1 MKENI
6 TREIIKYL
14 EMNENKIPAVPK
26 LVQYSKSIGEGQI
39 YSYRCI
45 IFKKSRM
52 IANQSNFIA

>member
-6 TREIIKYL
+6 TREIIEYL
-14 EMNENKIPAVPK
+14 EMNENKIPAVSE

-45 IFKKSRM
+45 T
-52 IANQSNFIA
+52 